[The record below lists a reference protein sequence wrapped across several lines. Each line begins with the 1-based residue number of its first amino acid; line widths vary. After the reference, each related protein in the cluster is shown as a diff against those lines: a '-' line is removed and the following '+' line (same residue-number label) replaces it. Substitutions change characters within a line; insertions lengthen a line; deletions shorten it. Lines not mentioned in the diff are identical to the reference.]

1 MNLGAPV
8 LALLA
13 GILSILSPCVLPL
26 LPLVLGAAA
35 SRHRF
40 GPTLLA
46 LGVAISFVAIGLFVA
61 TIGFAIGLDGS
72 EFRFGSAVL
81 MILFGIVLVAPPL
94 QARLSAAAGPLSDK
108 IDRAFRGGYPAAG
121 ALGQFGLGLVLGAVW
136 SPCVGPTLGAASV
149 LAARGEN
156 LQQVA
161 LTMAAFGLG
170 AALPLLLLGALS
182 RRLMSSWRD
191 SLLGAGKRVKQ
202 ALGILLI
209 VLGALIVSGLDK
221 DLEAGLVAA
230 SPAWL
235 TELTTRF

>member
-1 MNLGAPV
+1 MSIGAIG
-8 LALLA
+8 LAFLA
-13 GILSILSPCVLPL
+13 GMFSMLSPCVLPL

-35 SRHRF
+35 PGTGSARPYWRLASRSPSWPSGCSSRRSASRS
-40 GPTLLA
+40 G
-46 LGVAISFVAIGLFVA
+46 S
-61 TIGFAIGLDGS
+61 TIPC
-72 EFRFGSAVL
+72 FRFGSAIL

-94 QARLSAAAGPLSDK
+94 QERFSAAAGPLSDK
-108 IDRAFRGGYPAAG
+108 IDSAFRGYPAAG

-161 LTMAAFGLG
+161 VTMAVFGLG

-191 SLLGAGKRVKQ
+191 LLLGAGKRVKQ
-202 ALGILLI
+202 ALGVLLI
-209 VLGALIVSGLDK
+209 VLGALIVSGVDK
-221 DLEAGLVAA
+221 DLEAALVAA

-235 TELTTRF
+235 TRLTTRF

>member
-1 MNLGAPV
+1 V
-8 LALLA
+8 
-13 GILSILSPCVLPL
+13 
-26 LPLVLGAAA
+26 
-35 SRHRF
+35 
-40 GPTLLA
+40 
-46 LGVAISFVAIGLFVA
+46 
-61 TIGFAIGLDGS
+61 
-72 EFRFGSAVL
+72 FRFGSAIL
-81 MILFGIVLVAPPL
+81 MILVGIVLVAPPL
-94 QARLSAAAGPLSDK
+94 QERFSAAAGPLSDK
-108 IDRAFRGGYPAAG
+108 IDSAFRGYPKSG

-182 RRLMSSWRD
+182 GRLMSRWRE
-191 SLLGAGKRVKQ
+191 SLLGAGSQVKK
-202 ALGILLI
+202 ALGVLLI

-221 DLEAGLVAA
+221 DVEASLVAA

-235 TELTTRF
+235 TRLTTEF

>member
-1 MNLGAPV
+1 VSIGAIG

-26 LPLVLGAAA
+26 LPLVLGVAA

-40 GPTLLA
+40 GPALLA

-61 TIGFAIGLDGS
+61 TIGFAIGLDGGG
-72 EFRFGSAVL
+72 FRLASAVL
-81 MILFGIVLVAPPL
+81 MILVGIVLVAPPL
-94 QARLSAAAGPLSDK
+94 QARLATAAGPLSDK
-108 IDRAFRGGYPAAG
+108 IDGAFRGFPATG

-136 SPCVGPTLGAASV
+136 SPCVGPTLGAASL

-161 LTMAAFGLG
+161 LTMSAFGFG

-182 RRLMSSWRD
+182 RRLMSNWRD
-191 SLLGAGKRVKQ
+191 SLLGAGGYVKQ
-202 ALGILLI
+202 ALGVLLI
-209 VLGALIVSGLDK
+209 ALGALILSGHDK
-221 DLEAGLVAA
+221 DLEAALVAA
-230 SPAWL
+230 SPDWL
-235 TELTTRF
+235 TRLTTTF

>member
-1 MNLGAPV
+1 MSLGAIG
-8 LALLA
+8 LAFLA

-35 SRHRF
+35 SQHRF
-40 GPTLLA
+40 GPALLA

-72 EFRFGSAVL
+72 VFRFGSAIL
-81 MILFGIVLVAPPL
+81 MILVGIVLVAPPL
-94 QARLSAAAGPLSDK
+94 QERFSAAAGPLSDK
-108 IDRAFRGGYPAAG
+108 IDSAFRGYPAAG

-161 LTMAAFGLG
+161 RDHGRLWAWSRAAAF
-170 AALPLLLLGALS
+170 AA
-182 RRLMSSWRD
+182 RR
-191 SLLGAGKRVKQ
+191 
-202 ALGILLI
+202 
-209 VLGALIVSGLDK
+209 
-221 DLEAGLVAA
+221 LVAA
-230 SPAWL
+230 ADVELARFIAWRGQARQ
-235 TELTTRF
+235 TGARRFADRPRRADRRGCSTRIWKPLSSRRRPPGSRN

>member
-1 MNLGAPV
+1 MSLGAIG
-8 LALLA
+8 LAFLA

-35 SRHRF
+35 SQHRF
-40 GPTLLA
+40 GPALLA

-72 EFRFGSAVL
+72 VFRFGSAIL
-81 MILFGIVLVAPPL
+81 MILVGIVLVAPPL
-94 QARLSAAAGPLSDK
+94 QERFSAAAGPLSDK
-108 IDRAFRGGYPAAG
+108 IDGAFRGYPTSG

-182 RRLMSSWRD
+182 GRLMSRWRE
-191 SLLGAGKRVKQ
+191 SLLGAGSQVKK
-202 ALGILLI
+202 ALGVLLI

-221 DLEAGLVAA
+221 DVEASLVAA

-235 TELTTRF
+235 TRLTTKF